1 MYTELSFLFETNRN
15 IMSSTN
21 GNGFSNNNTLW
32 GENPNEEKNYTVYKD
47 ISIFEGKN
55 GDIKNYIKQK
65 IYDTDVDDMNPY
77 VSLIKDTKYN
87 NMSKK
92 LKASHFTYLRDLG
105 VYPINRL
112 IVLRRYPEGVAV
124 YDDLE
129 KIGAEPISTVIGW
142 LREDAEIFNISF
154 NENWGTS
161 NKYLHEIINDI
172 LNNEFKMGGM
182 ENIVPMPGFTQGL
195 LFGFFEKLGL
205 SEKGS
210 MYDIPFG
217 DPNLLREA
225 ATRDYQQQGLLSN
238 MNISFETTY
247 EQKFIGNYDPATAM
261 LDILRNLT
269 AMGTSNTR
277 YLFKM
282 EKGGILE
289 DLLNATQGKGNNIA
303 LWSDVITKIITKF
316 TEAVSE
322 TVAAIAL
329 NMTSQEKSKYDEEQA
344 KKNAE
349 QAKKNAEESKKTKV
363 NKSDESKEVKETTK
377 KSEAEEANDAANA
390 FNNKLTSLLE
400 SEGVMGAMLK
410 NVLAST
416 FAKHRWPIRGSIGAM
431 TGIPTAPW
439 HITVGNPYS
448 PIISAGNMIV
458 DKIEVSSK
466 GEMGF
471 NDLPLQITAKISIK
485 FGRNL
490 GKQEID
496 SLFNNGYRR
505 IYSKK

>member
-47 ISIFEGKN
+47 KSIFEGKN

-87 NMSKK
+87 NRSKK

-205 SEKGS
+205 TDEGS

-282 EKGGILE
+282 EKDGILKRIL
-289 DLLNATQGKGNNIA
+289 DASSGKGNNLDA
-303 LWSDVITKIITKF
+303 WFEVIKEVVTKF
-316 TEAVSE
+316 VEAISE
-322 TVAAIAL
+322 TVTAL
-329 NMTSQEKSKYDEEQA
+329 VANLPPSENKEEPVTNSDTNGEKKGEE
-344 KKNAE
+344 
-349 QAKKNAEESKKTKV
+349 
-363 NKSDESKEVKETTK
+363 KETKEATK
-377 KSEAEEANDAANA
+377 KSEAEEATDAANA
-390 FNNKLTSLLE
+390 FNNKLTSLIDE
-400 SEGVMGAMLK
+400 EGMVGSLLK
-410 NVLAST
+410 SILAST
-416 FAKHRWPIRGSIGAM
+416 FAKHRWSIRGSIGAM